1 MDRPVRFCYSFLLDA
16 NFHTG
21 SVSIEEAEKIEYYY
35 RNNISCA
42 KGKIKNPNKHNS
54 DDNESNSTTSFD
66 FYFDNCSDYY
76 QLYNYNEIY
85 TLSLNALSKDSL
97 LFFYKKLHW
106 IDYFTFYKIYS
117 EIFKRTSIYFGEV
130 VSSYEYRAHP
140 YYKCNI
146 DRLYN
151 KWGCHFETVC
161 LDENC
166 NDYYDNKYIV
176 LFEPFIDFFI
186 VPSHFMRVIAE
197 KKFKKKFLTG
207 KCRYKFLNAY
217 SSLKFIDC
225 DDEEISLKMLK
236 EMGGKKF
243 IRFCYCFLLFFD

>member
-1 MDRPVRFCYSFLLDA
+1 MSFLIFSFFLFLICFCKEERVYMDRPVRFCYSFLLDA

-97 LFFYKKLHW
+97 LFSIKN
-106 IDYFTFYKIYS
+106 FTGL
-117 EIFKRTSIYFGEV
+117 TT
-130 VSSYEYRAHP
+130 
-140 YYKCNI
+140 
-146 DRLYN
+146 L
-151 KWGCHFETVC
+151 
-161 LDENC
+161 
-166 NDYYDNKYIV
+166 
-176 LFEPFIDFFI
+176 LFIR
-186 VPSHFMRVIAE
+186 STA
-197 KKFKKKFLTG
+197 KFLKEPLFTLGRLSLPMNTG
-207 KCRYKFLNAY
+207 HILIINA
-217 SSLKFIDC
+217 I
-225 DDEEISLKMLK
+225 
-236 EMGGKKF
+236 
-243 IRFCYCFLLFFD
+243 